1 MNDLLNQM
9 ATDITSMSVGDKML
23 TAMFVT
29 LVCMLIVF
37 FVLVVIMCIIKILE
51 KFVAVIDKPK
61 AQVQTQA
68 TTTVAP
74 VVQTTVQDDEAEI
87 VAVITATL
95 QMLQQQSQDDN
106 ANVSHLLVSKISNT
120 DTGITLWERGFN

>member
-9 ATDITSMSVGDKML
+9 ATDITSMPLSDKML

-37 FVLVVIMCIIKILE
+37 FVLVLIMGIIKILE
-51 KFVAVIDKPK
+51 KVIALTDKPV
-61 AQVQTQA
+61 ATPTVATTQA
-68 TTTVAP
+68 PAAQP
-74 VVQTTVQDDEAEI
+74 TVQDDECEI

-95 QMLQQQSQDDN
+95 QMLQQDNPN